1 MSNTNEILKHII
13 TAPELNSTEYA
24 NNLKG
29 VFDNINDNFVTL
41 ANRDFVKGERG
52 SSVEIV
58 EYDIFDNTLEEPNY
72 TEYGN
77 LLINAIKNRPG
88 YSKNNEYITSNNVT
102 VSLFD
107 NLGSKAGKLKMI
119 CNITSEDGVNF
130 SYLPVSSLYYV
141 FLDGRFANDKINK
154 MDESVFTDIEDLSC
168 VLIYNV
174 NENGE
179 GYFEVLD
186 NAFPT
191 IYYEKEVGLCWKLNG
206 NNTGIPV
213 KGPQG
218 KAGENA
224 KLYIVKSDKE
234 INQSTSNTFEI
245 EITHIFDTNG
255 FTAINDYIKNNT
267 DILKINTQYA
277 CAIYCNLG
285 SGYNYYF
292 GTLKYDNN
300 KVIAI
305 SDSTI
310 GIDTLVQLSTLENLF
325 KNINLKNNDGYNVKG
340 IYLPIEKQGY
350 TQKVHLLTASSIS
363 NTEGNDTELNTDII
377 WSPVS
382 DINTLKIDD
391 SNKLQVDKYL
401 YLKIDT
407 ELLTEKLKDV
417 YNNETVTDDFV
428 RIIKNAFKH
437 RNNIL
442 KYKLVNVINPNVND
456 GSIVGSNVFGNYT
469 NNNNVSLNTNNT
481 LNLNGSASAK
491 CLINTKINSYNA
503 SGEISDSSE
512 PGPVIDITN
521 LKNYGK
527 HINTSKDENE
537 NTLVHEELEYTDFN
551 NFNVLVYPIGVSK
564 KDEVIGENTTVTPKL
579 LTKENVKEY
588 TVYEVI
594 ENIDNYLDR
603 YSNMPFE
610 FGDLIFNNDPNKKGI
625 YRWVLDFTYNEF
637 DPKELKESPSG
648 TSSNILKNNKTAKDS
663 GVYNNIFVDDGGA
676 SKNINALNI
685 YALFNT
691 IFTTSISPIESDNIL
706 WFNGIFKKLTIKG
719 DEYLSNSVEGWELN
733 PDIFKFYKFN
743 PAFNNSYSINQ
754 DTSLNLNYNVNITGD
769 KINSK
774 KNLNVLGN
782 ITGEN
787 LQIFGNANIDKI
799 ENIYTGND
807 IIGDNGIKIGKNTEN
822 DSYYTEIN
830 SVGVVKCSDIISNK
844 ITSDKIE
851 SDKIEHDKIESDSIT
866 SENISINNEDISINN
881 DSDCL
886 KIEYKS
892 ENTPSNNHNPNISL
906 SANANTI
913 QFAPNKYSNIK
924 FHEFNES
931 INNSIDKTK
940 TKIFIQKNDITEKS
954 DTQTINRLCVN
965 NNKSYK
971 EYNDGKNS
979 GLSGSGYGYKGHAS
993 GPHYSHWISEYWND
1007 FSNNIGKLNRRD
1019 RYYRY
1024 TLFPYWDILT
1034 NPVTLMSTPVP
1045 TNANF
1050 NNNNYRPFNSI
1061 DAPYITNICQVKI
1074 PLYKEYLAGS
1084 ENSGK
1089 SGYLNGIYLDGET
1102 LKIENNI
1109 NSTDY
1114 SIKIKLND
1122 KNFTFFTGLWHRKV
1136 DNDSN
1141 GAKMINTTDYPS
1153 NVYLTA
1159 EVSFCHKDEMT
1170 EVNVSDI
1177 YPDLKLTEWKRKK
1190 YEFPTDII
1198 DTAWYGY
1205 TSGGPKTVG
1214 SPKNSRTIK
1223 NIEHIN
1229 QYNIKFE
1236 DVDIDYYNI
1245 LKNFI
1250 DYVNDYEDTTYI
1262 QNCYINIKLYT
1273 ETVVSFQANA
1283 ACMGECWLTP
1293 VLYYTDKNSDEYKKN
1308 KPIGITEE
1316 TDWNNISLKPT
1327 LYQVSGQL
1335 KTSTTNTDAPWMS
1348 FDYLDKLCDN
1358 IYNQSGGH
1366 GDLYGPLDV
1375 PYNQNNSDPYDD
1387 EYYLNN
1393 GFNGYYNGN
1402 NFNVDITYKRS
1413 KSINNDTTHNIDI
1426 NSNGIIL
1433 NNKGQISG
1441 IKLKFHE
1448 KDSNNE
1454 MQTDNSL
1461 CLFRTIPDPDDPN
1474 NNIIEE
1480 LSFATIFNYFNDLE
1494 NSSLLTY
1501 GV

>member
-88 YSKNNEYITSNNVT
+88 YSKNNEYITSNDVT

-174 NENGE
+174 NENGK

-325 KNINLKNNDGYNVKG
+325 KNINLKNNDGYNAKG

-442 KYKLVNVINPNVND
+442 KYKLVNVINPNVSD

-503 SGEISDSSE
+503 IGEISDSYE
-512 PGPVIDITN
+512 LGPVIDITN

-527 HINTSKDENE
+527 HINISKDENE
-537 NTLVHEELEYTDFN
+537 NTLVHKELKYTDFN
-551 NFNVLVYPIGVSK
+551 NIDFPVYPIGVSK
-564 KDEVIGENTTVTPKL
+564 KDEEIGENTTVTPKF
-579 LTKENVKEY
+579 LTKENVNEY
-588 TVYEVI
+588 TVYEEI
-594 ENIDNYLDR
+594 NNIDNYLDR

-610 FGDLIFNNDPNKKGI
+610 FGDLIFNDKPNKKGI

-637 DPKELKESPSG
+637 DPIELKESNSG
-648 TSSNILKNNKTAKDS
+648 TIINSA
-663 GVYNNIFVDDGGA
+663 YNNIFVDDGGA

-769 KINSK
+769 TKTSK
-774 KNLNVLGN
+774 KNLNVLGD
-782 ITGEN
+782 ITAEN

-830 SVGVVKCSDIISNK
+830 SVGVVKCSDIISNNITSNS
-844 ITSDKIE
+844 ITSDNISVTIDINANCAIAKNLNVNN
-851 SDKIEHDKIESDSIT
+851 DKIALQANSDVNGISIEYINQITNSPNICVNSSNNKVDICPNNYSKIIHKPNVENETTKSINNHIDSILKESDSSKKSIFKDEIT
-866 SENISINNEDISINN
+866 LTN
-881 DSDCL
+881 
-886 KIEYKS
+886 
-892 ENTPSNNHNPNISL
+892 
-906 SANANTI
+906 
-913 QFAPNKYSNIK
+913 
-924 FHEFNES
+924 
-931 INNSIDKTK
+931 
-940 TKIFIQKNDITEKS
+940 
-954 DTQTINRLCVN
+954 TINRINVN
-965 NNKSYK
+965 DNESY
-971 EYNDGKNS
+971 YGSGLPNTGVSGSAYSHRGHAGGPYYSDWGNKNS
-979 GLSGSGYGYKGHAS
+979 DLGDKYIGSLSKKHR
-993 GPHYSHWISEYWND
+993 
-1007 FSNNIGKLNRRD
+1007 F
-1019 RYYRY
+1019 YRY
-1024 TLFPYWDILT
+1024 TLYPYFDIT
-1034 NPVTLMSTPVP
+1034 TDNVSLMSTPIYSSEWIGRI
-1045 TNANF
+1045 T
-1050 NNNNYRPFNSI
+1050 
-1061 DAPYITNICQVKI
+1061 DAPYITNICQIQI
-1074 PLYKEYLAGS
+1074 PLVTEPDEPDTEKRF
-1084 ENSGK
+1084 
-1089 SGYLNGIYLDGET
+1089 LNGLYED
-1102 LKIENNI
+1102 KKNNI
-1109 NSTDY
+1109 QFSNPY
-1114 SIKIKLND
+1114 SNNDITLNLSD
-1122 KNFTFFTGLWHRKV
+1122 KNFTFFVAVFCNWKGGK
-1136 DNDSN
+1136 DNSP
-1141 GAKMINTTDYPS
+1141 KFINTSDYPS
-1153 NVYLTA
+1153 HVILTLEA
-1159 EVSFCHKDEMT
+1159 S
-1170 EVNVSDI
+1170 
-1177 YPDLKLTEWKRKK
+1177 
-1190 YEFPTDII
+1190 II
-1198 DTAWYGY
+1198 DEKNNKKCKEYQRKTYRFPSDMIDYQWGKSKNNNWNNCHALDG
-1205 TSGGPKTVG
+1205 SLFDGPPSTNKYVA
-1214 SPKNSRTIK
+1214 
-1223 NIEHIN
+1223 N
-1229 QYNIKFE
+1229 QFNIKFDNIE
-1236 DVDIDYYNI
+1236 FKYNDIINNFLGLEENNDI
-1245 LKNFI
+1245 KIDQLKN
-1250 DYVNDYEDTTYI
+1250 YK
-1262 QNCYINIKLYT
+1262 INLKVYT
-1273 ETVVSFQANA
+1273 ETRVSFKGGG
-1283 ACMGECWLTP
+1283 ACMNELWLTP
-1293 VLYYTDKNSDEYKKN
+1293 VLYYTDKNKHSYASKLN
-1308 KPIGITEE
+1308 GITVEDNWDGITLE
-1316 TDWNNISLKPT
+1316 PT
-1327 LYQVSGQL
+1327 IFHNTSNSTIVA
-1335 KTSTTNTDAPWMS
+1335 KTSNAMHPWMS
-1348 FDYLDKLCDN
+1348 FNYLDKLCESNFPASDDN
-1358 IYNQSGGH
+1358 TVTYGNL
-1366 GDLYGPLDV
+1366 DLGEE
-1375 PYNQNNSDPYDD
+1375 NSTTDPSTPKSDN
-1387 EYYLNN
+1387 YYIQN
-1393 GFNGYYNGN
+1393 GFNGRYNGN
-1402 NFNVDITYKRS
+1402 NFDVTAYLYRTYIQGSTHVGNSTNINQHGLFIVDDANFIGGIYK
-1413 KSINNDTTHNIDI
+1413 KYNYKDINNDPENFTQDFYLFNTIKTDDGNEVKDVSITDLINAVDI
-1426 NSNGIIL
+1426 IKDLQNS
-1433 NNKGQISG
+1433 Q
-1441 IKLKFHE
+1441 
-1448 KDSNNE
+1448 
-1454 MQTDNSL
+1454 
-1461 CLFRTIPDPDDPN
+1461 
-1474 NNIIEE
+1474 
-1480 LSFATIFNYFNDLE
+1480 
-1494 NSSLLTY
+1494 SLLTY